1 MWTDHFH
8 SIGPWDVNYSVAKT
22 IENVCKP
29 KRICTEQIHK
39 RIPES
44 GRSRSAGKSFRNNS
58 GRRVLCEFKVSAGA
72 CTRAKVANDSLGV

>member
-1 MWTDHFH
+1 MK
-8 SIGPWDVNYSVAKT
+8 SIF
-22 IENVCKP
+22 IEDGSDSGERGFGKVIKHE
-29 KRICTEQIHK
+29 RIWWEEVHK

-58 GRRVLCEFKVSAGA
+58 GRRVLCEFKVSAGP